1 MWSFR
6 LKTKNIRKT
15 AAGVAALALILVP
28 AVADAQTAV
37 TQAYGV
43 TGTVQQ
49 GMIVMLDPKN
59 ASNVEP
65 LTNKRDSA
73 MQGVVVAANDSAV
86 TLSGDGTSDQV
97 YVATAGKYDVL
108 VSTQNGPIKAG
119 DIISISALDGIGMKA
134 DSNESVVLGKALE
147 SFNGTNNVKGTT
159 TLTTSN
165 GTSNVSLGLIQVDV
179 GISHNPLAVNGND
192 TAVPGFLRHW
202 AEAIAGKPVS
212 AARIYIGLAILLVTV
227 AVAGSVLYGGV
238 RSGLIAIG
246 RNPLAKSSIL
256 RGLLQVIFIGLAI
269 FVVGLVAIY
278 VLLKL

>member
-1 MWSFR
+1 M
-6 LKTKNIRKT
+6 
-15 AAGVAALALILVP
+15 AGAVALGFVLVP
-28 AVADAQTAV
+28 AVAGAQTAV

-49 GMIVMLDPKN
+49 GMIVMLDPAN
-59 ASNVEP
+59 ANNVEP
-65 LTNKRDSA
+65 LTNQKGSA

-119 DIISISALDGIGMKA
+119 DIISISSVDGIGMKA
-134 DSNESVVLGKALE
+134 DESQSVVLGKALQN
-147 SFNGTNNVKGTT
+147 FDGTNNVKSTT

-165 GTSNVSLGLIQVDV
+165 GTQNVAIGLVQVDI
-179 GISHNPLAVNGND
+179 GISHNPLAPNSSD
-192 TAVPGFLRHW
+192 AAVPGFLRHW
-202 AEAIAGKPVS
+202 AEAIANKPVN
-212 AARIYIGLAILLVTV
+212 ATRIYISLAILLVTV
-227 AVAGSVLYGGV
+227 AVAGSLLYGGV
-238 RSGLIAIG
+238 RSGLAAIG

-256 RGLLQVIFIGLAI
+256 RGLVQVIFIGLAI

-278 VLLKL
+278 VLLRL